1 MIFAFI
7 AGILVSGCASYE
19 NKQLILGD
27 RGWDEGVAIS
37 NLTKALLEDELGYDR
52 VELDVCTRLQ
62 MPLANLS
69 ADLVPGRG
77 YELP

>member
-7 AGILVSGCASYE
+7 AGILVSGCAGYE

-27 RGWDEGVAIS
+27 RGWDENVAIS
-37 NLTKALLEDELGYDR
+37 NLTKALLEDELGYHW

-62 MPLANLS
+62 VPLANLS